1 MARKKFGNTPGTNF
15 KTFGEC
21 PNTGITLTR
30 RNSIADPN
38 KFQGVGR
45 VLGKGK
51 KKGPQ
56 NPNGKDATKA
66 PACPRIYKKK

>member
-1 MARKKFGNTPGTNF
+1 MARSKFGRSPGTNF

-21 PNTGITLTR
+21 PNTGVTLTR

-51 KKGPQ
+51 
-56 NPNGKDATKA
+56 NGKDATKA
-66 PACPRIYKKK
+66 PACPRILKKKG